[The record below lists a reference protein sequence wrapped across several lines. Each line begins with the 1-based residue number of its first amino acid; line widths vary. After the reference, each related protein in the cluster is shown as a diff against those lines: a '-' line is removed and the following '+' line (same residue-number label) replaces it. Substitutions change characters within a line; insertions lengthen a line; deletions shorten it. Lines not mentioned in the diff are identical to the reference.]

1 MPRLAIKTGRHCCH
15 QLLFKIR
22 LHALFKT
29 ANFVT
34 NMKFKGLE
42 QQNLSTDS
50 TVTAVTGLKVGVL
63 TRPGVSVR
71 PLLLNC
77 MPFLIFGSLLDMKW

>member
-1 MPRLAIKTGRHCCH
+1 MHYTHHGFCNALMYTRRQPFRQVPKLAMKAGRYCCH
-15 QLLFKIR
+15 QPLFQIG

-42 QQNLSTDS
+42 QQNLSTI
-50 TVTAVTGLKVGVL
+50 TVTAATGLKV
-63 TRPGVSVR
+63 
-71 PLLLNC
+71 
-77 MPFLIFGSLLDMKW
+77 